1 MSSYPEVAIN
11 EYVWEQFHV
20 TPSMSATYSSYS
32 GTVPIFPV
40 SDNVSGTT
48 KWEGKTYIIYDSFIK
63 PRSSNKYFYPIKAGQ
78 MMYSIKGTLENIYKW
93 RDFIS
98 NVLDREDIA
107 ARDINN
113 YAGENINNFDLG
125 FHCINV
131 TQANY
136 IGNTTE
142 SSGTKKTYSTNLII
156 RYDYH
161 ITDIYNNS

>member
-1 MSSYPEVAIN
+1 MSSYPELAIN
-11 EYVWEQFHV
+11 KYVWEQFHIS
-20 TPSMSATYSSYS
+20 PSMSATYVSHA
-32 GTVPIFPV
+32 GIIPFFPV

-48 KWEGKTYIIYDSFIK
+48 KWEDKTYIIYDSFIK
-63 PRSSNKYFYPIKAGQ
+63 PRTFNRYFYPIKSGQ
-78 MMYSIKGTLENIYKW
+78 MMYSIKGKLEDIYKW

-98 NVLDREDIA
+98 NVLDREDVA
-107 ARDINN
+107 AKDINSYAGININN
-113 YAGENINNFDLG
+113 YDLG

-131 TQANY
+131 FQANY

-161 ITDIYNNS
+161 IVDIYNNY